1 MKSHWRVYW
10 TTIDRNIKKIGIPID
25 TEKVT
30 PFVTDSGAN
39 RNDKSYTYET
49 FGVNKHIPCFAHM
62 INRVDE
68 EAIKKT
74 SGSNDV
80 KEHVTNF
87 EIYKEKKRYDT
98 GIEKKANRK

>member
-1 MKSHWRVYW
+1 MAIGVFELDEVSLASILDNNRQEY
-10 TTIDRNIKKIGIPID
+10 KKIIPID

-30 PFVTDSGAN
+30 AFVTDSGAN

-68 EAIKKT
+68 EAIKKLP
-74 SGSNDV
+74 D
-80 KEHVTNF
+80 
-87 EIYKEKKRYDT
+87 RMM
-98 GIEKKANRK
+98 